1 MPRAPQDL
9 IICSLVKKKKQLL
22 NQLLVL
28 SIQSTIDE
36 QSISAF
42 VDNRE
47 KILSALSINDQS
59 LSTRENELGITA
71 RKLEARLFND
81 IEGILNAIEN
91 NNNQTI
97 GKLEREMKAL
107 ERERS
112 RLTRENKL
120 SGYITQ
126 QNGYQNSTPIGMKQA
141 AYKNQ
146 SRLLD
151 GTL

>member
-1 MPRAPQDL
+1 MLRDPQDL
-9 IICSLVKKKKQLL
+9 IICSLVKKKKELL

-36 QSISAF
+36 QSISAV

-59 LSTRENELGITA
+59 LAKRESELGVKA
-71 RKLEARLFND
+71 HRLEARLFND
-81 IEGILNAIEN
+81 IEGILNAIED

-97 GKLEREMKAL
+97 GKLELEMKAL
-107 ERERS
+107 ERDRS
-112 RLTRENKL
+112 ALTRENKL

-126 QNGYQNSTPIGMKQA
+126 QNGYQNSTPVGMKQA
-141 AYKNQ
+141 AYKKQ
-146 SRLLD
+146 TRLLD

>member
-1 MPRAPQDL
+1 MLKDPQDL
-9 IICSLVKKKKQLL
+9 TICSLVKKKKQLL

-36 QSISAF
+36 QSVSA
-42 VDNRE
+42 VIDNRE

-59 LSTRENELGITA
+59 LATRENELGVNA
-71 RKLEARLFND
+71 HKLEARLFKD
-81 IEGILNAIEN
+81 IKGILNAIED

-97 GKLEREMKAL
+97 GNLEMGMKAL

-126 QNGYQNSTPIGMKQA
+126 QNGYQNSTPVGMKQS
-141 AYKNQ
+141 AYKKQ
-146 SRLLD
+146 TRLLD